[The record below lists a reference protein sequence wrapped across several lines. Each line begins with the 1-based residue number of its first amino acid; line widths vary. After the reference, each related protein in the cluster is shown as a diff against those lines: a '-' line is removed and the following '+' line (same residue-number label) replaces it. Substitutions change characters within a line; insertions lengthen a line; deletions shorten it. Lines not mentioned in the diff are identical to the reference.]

1 MRHHHHQT
9 PAFSDQVRRAGRDPF
24 LSRIGLMILGFA
36 LLAPMA
42 MILRTGGDSTLE
54 TSALPGATASLEL
67 GIEDQAPVPADYS
80 GALVPPDQAA
90 ALAAAQTT
98 AAPLVTAAS
107 TAAQAAPAPVAVVA
121 PQAEVAAPTPAPV
134 AAAPATTVAAPVS
147 TEAPITKIAAVE
159 DTVTTVAARV
169 ADSPN
174 CSSTYDVA
182 AGDYWLGIAKK
193 HEVTLDELF
202 AANNAGA
209 TTSLYPDDELCLPAN
224 AVAPA
229 ERPTTTPAPA
239 TTKPA
244 PPSTAKPPTST
255 TKPAPPSTEAPA
267 TTQAK
272 RNYSEDEVIEIIR
285 AVWPDDLEDKAIQ
298 IAGRESGYNP
308 RAKNYCCYGLFQ
320 LYWDVHKSW
329 MREAGISSAEELY
342 DPQVNAYAAYLMYQ
356 RAGGWSPW
364 SQTNYG

>member
-1 MRHHHHQT
+1 MRQHHHQ
-9 PAFSDQVRRAGRDPF
+9 PPILSERVRKAGRDPF
-24 LSRIGLMILGFA
+24 LTRVGLMFLGFV

-42 MILRTGGDSTLE
+42 MILRTGGDSTIE
-54 TSALPGATASLEL
+54 TTGLPGATASLEL
-67 GIEDQAPVPADYS
+67 GIEDQAPALADYS

-90 ALAAAQTT
+90 ALAAAQTS
-98 AAPLVTAAS
+98 AAPLATL
-107 TAAQAAPAPVAVVA
+107 APAPLDSPAPQAVVA
-121 PQAEVAAPTPAPV
+121 PQAAVIAPPPAVVEESTTTAA
-134 AAAPATTVAAPVS
+134 AAAPVVPAVTTAP
-147 TEAPITKIAAVE
+147 PITKIAAVE
-159 DTVTTVAARV
+159 DSPITVVERL
-169 ADSPN
+169 ADSPSCAN
-174 CSSTYDVA
+174 TYDVA
-182 AGDYWLGIAKK
+182 PGDYWLGIAKNHK
-193 HEVTLDELF
+193 VTLDELF
-202 AANNAGA
+202 AENNAGA
-209 TTSLYPDDELCLPAN
+209 TTAIYPDDELCLPAN
-224 AVAPA
+224 AQQPA

-239 TTKPA
+239 PATTKP
-244 PPSTAKPPTST
+244 PTAT

-272 RNYSEDEVIEIIR
+272 RSYSEEEVIEIIR

-298 IAGRESGYNP
+298 IAGRESSYNP

-356 RAGGWSPW
+356 RAGGWGPW

>member
-24 LSRIGLMILGFA
+24 LSRVGLMILGFA
-36 LLAPMA
+36 LLAPVA
-42 MILRTGGDSTLE
+42 MILRTGGDSTIE
-54 TSALPGATASLEL
+54 TSGLPGATASLEL
-67 GIEDQAPVPADYS
+67 GNDDQAPAPVDYS
-80 GALVPPDQAA
+80 DALVPPDQAA

-98 AAPLVTAAS
+98 AAPVATPVPAPI
-107 TAAQAAPAPVAVVA
+107 AAPAPVAVVT
-121 PQAEVAAPTPAPV
+121 PQAAVATPTQAPV
-134 AAAPATTVAAPVS
+134 AAAPTPPVTTVPAPAS
-147 TEAPITKIAAVE
+147 TEAPITKVAAVE
-159 DTVTTVAARV
+159 ETVTTVAARV
-169 ADSPN
+169 ADSPS
-174 CSSTYDVA
+174 CATTYDVA

-193 HEVTLDELF
+193 HQVTLHELF

-224 AVAPA
+224 AVVPA

-239 TTKPA
+239 PATTKPPVA
-244 PPSTAKPPTST
+244 T

-272 RNYSEDEVIEIIR
+272 RNYSEDEAIEIIR

-329 MREAGISSAEELY
+329 MREAGIGSSEELY